1 MKNDTDHFDYQ
12 GRVIEFME
20 ASGQVV
26 NTTPHSMTTDLAD
39 LRYRLFQEEVLEL
52 REAILQQDKVEQL
65 DAIVDIL
72 YILLGTGATIG
83 DNLNPEIRA
92 AIDWC
97 IHTRKGRSTV
107 DVLSLLESAHVL
119 DLQNSIQNT
128 IILAFDM
135 GFKGEQIQKAFQ
147 LVHSN
152 NMSKFCKSVKEAIA
166 SVQEYSIQGVEA
178 FWQRRGDIYVI
189 LRKEDGKVLKG
200 INYKKVEL
208 KELV

>member
-1 MKNDTDHFDYQ
+1 MKNDTNHFDYQ
-12 GRVIEFME
+12 GRVIEFMK

-52 REAILQQDKVEQL
+52 REAIVARDKVEQL

-97 IHTRKGRSTV
+97 IRTRKGRSTV
-107 DVLSLLESAHVL
+107 DVLALLESAHVL
-119 DLQNSIQNT
+119 ELQSSIQNT
-128 IILAFDM
+128 IIIAFDM
-135 GFKGEQIQKAFQ
+135 GFKGEQIQKAFE

-152 NMSKFCKSVKEAIA
+152 NMSKFCDSREEAVQSVDSYRA
-166 SVQEYSIQGVEA
+166 QGVESY
-178 FWQRRGDIYVI
+178 FVNRGGKYVI
-189 LRKEDGKVLKG
+189 LRKEDDKVLKG